1 MKIKT
6 REQLDQVRSQCQS
19 LVTMRAVTAGVASAV
34 PGAVTGIA
42 ADVGLLLEML
52 PKINKAFGLDPEQID
67 ALDEQAR
74 QQVFMLAGTIG
85 SQVIGRTITKEVVLA
100 AMKAIG
106 VRTSVKAAASW
117 VPLIGSAVAGTLGFG
132 LMKYVG
138 NQHVRECYELVS
150 KLLDNGASDAATE

>member
-1 MKIKT
+1 
-6 REQLDQVRSQCQS
+6 
-19 LVTMRAVTAGVASAV
+19 MRAVTAGVASAV